1 MEINVNAIKKA
12 LEEIEETRGISRD
25 VSVQILKDAFARGFR
40 KQLGGDD
47 AEIEI
52 NFDLDKGILEMYQI
66 KNVVKEVEDDFL
78 EISVEDANAED
89 KSKKYHEGDKFYIPA
104 SIEQM
109 SKTLV
114 LSIKSAVRQKISEAE
129 KNYLLETFKDKIGTM
144 ITGVVE
150 RVDDLRG
157 ADINIGRTSVF
168 LPKSQM
174 IGDEKLYP
182 RDSIKLFVSDVIMTP
197 KGAKINVS
205 RSNEG
210 FLAALFNEEIHEI
223 YDGTILIKSIA
234 RRAGERSK
242 VAVYSLDPSVDP
254 AGACIG
260 PNGSR
265 IQKIVAQL
273 GNGTQKEKIDI
284 IDYSD
289 NLALY
294 IMDSLKPAPVVG
306 IALNTDG
313 ENTATVVV
321 KDESLSLAIGK
332 RGVNVH
338 LACKLTG
345 VDIKIMTEEQASE
358 SNLVF
363 QSFEEI
369 QALDLQNRA
378 KKAEKEQEK
387 NKILPTLPEG
397 YVAPQERVYEEETN
411 DFDESLLEQSEKEE
425 ILAST
430 THRDIKEDVEV
441 ESEKEEEAEVEE
453 KVETVAPAI
462 QKVTTTTTLEDLE
475 KSLQEEEKPA
485 KSKYSR
491 PNKKSSKSKEEHD
504 SKDEKAEPTYTKD
517 PSKYMSIYTQEELD
531 EMEDEEYEEDIQD
544 DEDIDYDEYEE
555 YYDDDDK

>member
-25 VSVQILKDAFARGFR
+25 VSLQILKDAFARGFR

-52 NFDLDKGILEMYQI
+52 NFDLDKGILEMYQV

-89 KSKKYHEGDKFYIPA
+89 KGKKYSEGDKFYIPA

-174 IGDEKLYP
+174 IGDERLYP

-210 FLAALFNEEIHEI
+210 FLSALFNEEIHEI
-223 YDGTILIKSIA
+223 YDGTILIKNIA

-306 IALNTDG
+306 IALNSDG

-358 SNLVF
+358 ANLAF

-378 KKAEKEQEK
+378 KKVEKEQEK
-387 NKILPTLPEG
+387 DKILPTLPEG

-425 ILAST
+425 ILVST
-430 THRDIKEDVEV
+430 SKNDIEEEVEV
-441 ESEKEEEAEVEE
+441 EGEKEKVEAGE
-453 KVETVAPAI
+453 KVETAVPII
-462 QKVTTTTTLEDLE
+462 QTVTTTTTLEDLE

-491 PNKKSSKSKEEHD
+491 PNNKKNSKSKEEHD

>member
-25 VSVQILKDAFARGFR
+25 VSLQILKDAFARGFR

-52 NFDLDKGILEMYQI
+52 NFDLDKGILEMYQV

-78 EISVEDANAED
+78 EISVEDANAEG
-89 KSKKYHEGDKFYIPA
+89 KGKKYSEGDKFYIPA

-174 IGDEKLYP
+174 IGDERLYP

-210 FLAALFNEEIHEI
+210 FLSALFNEEIHEI
-223 YDGTILIKSIA
+223 YDGTILIKNIA

-306 IALNTDG
+306 IALNSDG

-332 RGVNVH
+332 RGVNIH

-358 SNLVF
+358 ANLAF

-378 KKAEKEQEK
+378 KKVEKEQEK
-387 NKILPTLPEG
+387 DKILPTLPEG

-425 ILAST
+425 ILVST
-430 THRDIKEDVEV
+430 SKNDIEEEVEV
-441 ESEKEEEAEVEE
+441 EGEKEKVEAGE
-453 KVETVAPAI
+453 KVETAVPTI
-462 QKVTTTTTLEDLE
+462 QTVTTTTTLEDLE

-491 PNKKSSKSKEEHD
+491 PNNKKNSKSKEEHD